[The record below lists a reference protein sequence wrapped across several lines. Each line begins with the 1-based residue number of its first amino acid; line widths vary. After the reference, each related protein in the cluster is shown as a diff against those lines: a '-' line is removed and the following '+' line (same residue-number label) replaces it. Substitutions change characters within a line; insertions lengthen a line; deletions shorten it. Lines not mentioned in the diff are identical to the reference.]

1 MMEIITLKEIE
12 DMEQKVKCILN
23 PLIYQQIKDFMRVYC
38 HQDNKIYEKTLQLV
52 AIEIANIARDL
63 HEKDLI

>member
-1 MMEIITLKEIE
+1 MEIITLKEIE

-23 PLIYQQIKDFMRVYC
+23 PLIYQQIRDFMSVYC
-38 HQDNKIYEKTLQLV
+38 HQDNKMYEKTLQLV
-52 AIEIANIARDL
+52 AIEIANISRDL